1 MSGPWMTLTAVA
13 LWGALHSA
21 LASPPVKAFIHDRLG
36 PRADRWYRVTYNVSA
51 GLTFL
56 PVLAVLA
63 LDPGEL
69 LYRAAWPWAALL
81 VVGQLGAGLL
91 LVVGLLQTDVWHFIG
106 LRQLGVT
113 QNGHGRLV
121 VTGLYRWVRHPL
133 YAAGLLFLWLT
144 PILTTTMLAFNIGF
158 TVYIWIGSRFEEKRL
173 AREFGEAYLE
183 YRRRVPALL
192 PFPRPAKSAERL

>member
-1 MSGPWMTLTAVA
+1 M
-13 LWGALHSA
+13 
-21 LASPPVKAFIHDRLG
+21 
-36 PRADRWYRVTYNVSA
+36 TYNVTA
-51 GLTFL
+51 GVTFL

-69 LYRAAWPWAALL
+69 LYRAARPWAALL

-106 LRQLGVT
+106 LRQLGEAQVT
-113 QNGHGRLV
+113 QRQLV

-133 YAAGLLFLWLT
+133 YTAGLLFLWLT
-144 PILTTTMLAFNIGF
+144 PLMTSSLLALNIGL
-158 TVYIWIGSRFEEKRL
+158 TAYILIGLGFEERRL
-173 AREFGEAYLE
+173 VSEYGMAYEA

-192 PFPRPAKSAERL
+192 PFPRRATPADRP